1 MSAVIYRLYW
11 DFCGYLRPML
21 KRVLKFSKMLAGNY
35 SKSSMFQSVT
45 AIFMFGS
52 ILCFIVV
59 MGSSYFYM
67 FPSSETVVDT
77 GRSRDG
83 NNMSKECNVFDGKW
97 VVDDSYPL
105 YNASDCPFVEHGFDC
120 VGNGRKDR
128 DYLKWRWKPKNCEI
142 PRLDVGAAL
151 KYLRGKRVVFV
162 GDSLSRTQW
171 ESMVCMLMSGVE
183 DKRFVYE
190 ANGNE
195 ITKQIRHLSVRF
207 ETFSLTVE
215 FYRSVFLVQ
224 PGAAPKHSPKRVKAV
239 LKLDQMDDI
248 SSEWIDSDIL
258 IFNSGHWWTRTK
270 LFELTSP
277 VHFESAP
284 ALLMAFICLSKC
296 SRRCDITNHK
306 FVQNLLGKLQ
316 TEIRDSGW
324 YFQNGGRTKFG
335 MPISNGLKI
344 ALATWKS
351 WVEKA
356 VNPNKTRVFF
366 RTFESS
372 HWSSGSRQNCKVTK
386 LPTFKAKGK
395 QRSSVSDAI
404 IKAMNNVS
412 VPVKLLH
419 VTQMGAS
426 RSDAHVGSWSDNPSV
441 PDCSHWCL
449 PGLPDVWNE
458 LLFSFLLSK

>member
-11 DFCGYLRPML
+11 DFCSYLRPML

-83 NNMSKECNVFDGKW
+83 NNISKECNVFDGKW

-128 DYLKWRWKPKNCEI
+128 DYLKWRWKPRNCEI
-142 PRLDVGAAL
+142 PRFDVGAAL

-270 LFELTSP
+270 LFEL
-277 VHFESAP
+277 
-284 ALLMAFICLSKC
+284 
-296 SRRCDITNHK
+296 
-306 FVQNLLGKLQ
+306 
-316 TEIRDSGW
+316 GW

-335 MPISNGLKI
+335 MPISNGFKI

-351 WVEKA
+351 WVEKV

-372 HWSSGSRQNCKVTK
+372 HWSSGSRQNCKVTR

-404 IKAMNNVS
+404 IKTMNNVS

>member
-1 MSAVIYRLYW
+1 MSAVINRLYW
-11 DFCGYLRPML
+11 DLCSYLRPML
-21 KRVLKFSKMLAGNY
+21 KRVLKFSKALAGNY
-35 SKSSMFQSVT
+35 SKNSMFQSVT

-52 ILCFIVV
+52 LLCFVVV

-67 FPSSETVVDT
+67 FPSSETVVET
-77 GRSRDG
+77 NRSRDG
-83 NNMSKECNVFDGKW
+83 NKLSKECNVFDGKW

-105 YNASDCPFVEHGFDC
+105 YNASDCPFIERGFDC
-120 VGNGRKDR
+120 LGNGRKDNE
-128 DYLKWRWKPKNCEI
+128 YQKWRWKPKNCEI
-142 PRLDVGAAL
+142 PRFDVGAVL

-207 ETFSLTVE
+207 ETFAFTVE

-224 PGAAPKHSPKRVKAV
+224 PGPAPKHSPKRVKTV
-239 LKLDQMDDI
+239 LRLDQMDDI
-248 SSEWIDSDIL
+248 NREWIDSDIL
-258 IFNSGHWWTRTK
+258 IFNSGHWWTPTK
-270 LFELTSP
+270 LFEL
-277 VHFESAP
+277 
-284 ALLMAFICLSKC
+284 
-296 SRRCDITNHK
+296 
-306 FVQNLLGKLQ
+306 
-316 TEIRDSGW
+316 GW
-324 YFQNGGRTKFG
+324 YFQNGGRMKLG
-335 MPISNGLKI
+335 MTISNGFKI
-344 ALATWKS
+344 ALATWQS

-372 HWSSGSRQNCKVTK
+372 HWSSGSRQHCKVTRQPSLK
-386 LPTFKAKGK
+386 VKGK
-395 QRSSVSDAI
+395 QRSSISDAI
-404 IKAMNNVS
+404 IKAVNNVS
-412 VPVKLLH
+412 IPVTLLH
-419 VTQMGAS
+419 VTPMGAF

-449 PGLPDVWNE
+449 PGVPDMWNE
-458 LLFSFLLSK
+458 LVFSFLLSQ